1 MPTKFKREVTM
12 PEFEKREVKSAWE
25 NAKYLKHMFKSKM
38 KSMKEEKWE
47 NKFALHDQYPK
58 ILEEPHVDTVST
70 NKMVIK

>member
-1 MPTKFKREVTM
+1 MR
-12 PEFEKREVKSAWE
+12 EFEKREVKWAWE